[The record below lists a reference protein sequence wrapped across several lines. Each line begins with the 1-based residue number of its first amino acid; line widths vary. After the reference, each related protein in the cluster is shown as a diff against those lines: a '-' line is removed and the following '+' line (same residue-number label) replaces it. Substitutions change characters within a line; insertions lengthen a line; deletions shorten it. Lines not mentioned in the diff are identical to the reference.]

1 MTQVKIPRPGA
12 AGQAGR
18 EGAEAEA
25 RSLYHYASFRVDP
38 AWRRLEPAARDR
50 GREEFAAVV
59 EAYADRVTTRAYST
73 AGLRADADLILW
85 RITPDTLDLETL
97 QEMGVELLNTGLG
110 RWCTTPYA
118 FTAMTKPS
126 PYTGRSD
133 PDPRGAGG
141 RAAGQAGAA
150 PPPDEDHLR
159 GVPAAGTTKYLF
171 VYPFVKTREWYA
183 LKPAT
188 RGGMMREHIVLGRKY
203 PSVRINTSYS
213 FGLDDQE
220 FVVAFE
226 SDHPDH
232 FLDLVQELRESDA
245 SRYTLR
251 DTPMFTG
258 IRRDLRDALRLL

>member
-1 MTQVKIPRPGA
+1 MTRVENQRPGA
-12 AGQAGR
+12 AGQARR
-18 EGAEAEA
+18 EGIEPEA
-25 RSLYHYASFRVDP
+25 RSLYHYAAFRVEP

-50 GREEFAAVV
+50 GRDEFAAVV
-59 EAYADRVTTRAYST
+59 EAYAGRVTTRAYST

-97 QEMGVELLNTGLG
+97 QEMGVELLNTRLG

-118 FTAMTKPS
+118 FTAMTKAS
-126 PYTGRSD
+126 PYTGRGD
-133 PDPRGAGG
+133 PDSRSPGA
-141 RAAGQAGAA
+141 AAGAT
-150 PPPDEDHLR
+150 PPDEDHLR
-159 GVPAAGTTKYLF
+159 GVPAAGAAKYLF

-226 SDHPDH
+226 TDHPDH

>member
-1 MTQVKIPRPGA
+1 MTQVRTARPGPA
-12 AGQAGR
+12 PAPGIEAG
-18 EGAEAEA
+18 EAET
-25 RSLYHYASFRVDP
+25 RSLYHYAAFRVDP
-38 AWRRLEPAARDR
+38 AWRHLDPAARDR

-59 EAYADRVTTRAYST
+59 EAYADRVTTRAYAT

-85 RITPDTLDLETL
+85 RITPDSLDLETL

-110 RWCTTPYA
+110 RWCTTPHA

-126 PYTGRSD
+126 PYTGRGD
-133 PDPRGAGG
+133 PDPRSPGGTAG
-141 RAAGQAGAA
+141 A
-150 PPPDEDHLR
+150 PPPDEEHLR
-159 GVPAAGTTKYLF
+159 GVPEAGTARYLF

-203 PSVRINTSYS
+203 PRVRINTSYS

-226 SDHPDH
+226 TDHPDQ

>member
-1 MTQVKIPRPGA
+1 MTRVRTPRPGPAPA
-12 AGQAGR
+12 AAVEAG
-18 EGAEAEA
+18 EAQT
-25 RSLYHYASFRVDP
+25 RSLYHYAAFRVDP
-38 AWRRLEPAARDR
+38 AWRRLDPAARDQGR
-50 GREEFAAVV
+50 GEFAAVV
-59 EAYADRVTTRAYST
+59 DAYADRVITRAYTT

-85 RITPDTLDLETL
+85 RVTPDSLDLETL

-110 RWCTTPYA
+110 RWCTTPHA

-126 PYTGRSD
+126 PYTGRGD
-133 PDPRGAGG
+133 L
-141 RAAGQAGAA
+141 GQRSLAGAEAGA
-150 PPPDEDHLR
+150 PPPDEEHLGR
-159 GVPAAGTTKYLF
+159 VPQAGTARYLF

-226 SDHPDH
+226 TDHPDH